1 MIIILKSDAE
11 QSDIDAV
18 CDLICSL
25 QFQPRVSKGEKDVV
39 ISCIGNGVSSHAV
52 EVLRSLPMVDR
63 VVPIQKKYK
72 LVSRSYKKE
81 DTIIDINGVKI
92 GGGNIPIIAGPC
104 AIESYDQ
111 FRTAV
116 KDLVA
121 CGIKIIRAMPF
132 KPRTSPYDFQGLK
145 LDGIRIMR
153 DVKEEFGVSYISEV
167 PGTMQ
172 IKMLAGVT
180 DIFQIGARN
189 AQNFDLL
196 ENLAYHNTPV
206 LLKRGIAGTVE
217 EWLTAAEYLAACGNS
232 NIILCER
239 GIRTFETATRNTLD
253 LAAVV
258 VAKEMTHLPIIVDPS
273 HAAGKVDLVPSL
285 SRAAL
290 AVGADGLLVE
300 AHPDPLHAFSDAAQQ
315 IETRHFADYMQ
326 QIQPWL
332 DLARQRQ
339 PL

>member
-1 MIIILKSDAE
+1 MIIILKPNAE

-18 CDLICSL
+18 CDLICTL
-25 QFQPRVSKGEKDVV
+25 RYQPRVSKGEHDIV
-39 ISCIGNGVSSHAV
+39 ISCIGNGVSPHAM

-72 LVSRSYKKE
+72 LVSREFHPE
-81 DTIIDINGVKI
+81 DTIITVGGEKI

-104 AIESYDQ
+104 AIESYGQ
-111 FRTAV
+111 FRQAV
-116 KDLVA
+116 KDLVD

-153 DVKEEFGVSYISEV
+153 DVKEEFGISYISEV
-167 PGTMQ
+167 PGLMQ
-172 IKMLAGVT
+172 IKMLNDIC

-196 ENLAYHNTPV
+196 ENIAQYGKPV
-206 LLKRGIAGTVE
+206 LLKRGMAETIE
-217 EWLTAAEYLAACGNS
+217 EWLTAAEYLVSCGSPNV
-232 NIILCER
+232 ILCER

-253 LAAVV
+253 LSAVV
-258 VAKEMTHLPIIVDPS
+258 VAKSMTHLPVIVDPS
-273 HAAGKVDLVPSL
+273 HAAGKVKMVPAL
-285 SRAAL
+285 ARAAL

-300 AHPDPLHAFSDAAQQ
+300 THPDPVHAFSDAAQQ
-315 IETRHFADYMQ
+315 IPSAGFQSFIDAVK
-326 QIQPWL
+326 PWL
-332 DLARQRQ
+332 DLAKSLPR
-339 PL
+339 